1 MKREK
6 AYTTSPKHNVETKP
20 IRFSNSNRST
30 GVPESCSEEILLLFY
45 ETKLRSLDCGIFND
59 YENIQNE
66 LTLSPESPR
75 LSYMQFPKDK
85 WEEISNFSL

>member
-45 ETKLRSLDCGIFND
+45 ETKLRSLDC
-59 YENIQNE
+59 
-66 LTLSPESPR
+66 
-75 LSYMQFPKDK
+75 
-85 WEEISNFSL
+85 